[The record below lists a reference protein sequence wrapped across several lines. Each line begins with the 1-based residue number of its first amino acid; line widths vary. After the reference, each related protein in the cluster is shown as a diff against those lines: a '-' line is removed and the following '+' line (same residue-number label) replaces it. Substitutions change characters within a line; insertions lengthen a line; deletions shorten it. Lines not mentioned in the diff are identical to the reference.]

1 MTALQYLSFVVTLLA
16 GLACVLL
23 AARGIK
29 RTKKT
34 AFTLLFLVS
43 AALTMNEAGRHDE
56 YGDRKIDSPN
66 LRTHKWRAIEAP
78 LVFLMLAAA
87 LWSLQAEDKKG

>member
-34 AFTLLFLVS
+34 AFFLLFLVS
-43 AALTMNEAGRHDE
+43 VALTTNEASRPDE
-56 YGDRKIDSPN
+56 YGDRNSPTG
-66 LRTHKWRAIEAP
+66 RTHKWRAIEAP

-87 LWSLQAEDKKG
+87 LWSLQANEKKG